1 MKLDH
6 QFMDTGFIQV
16 PMLAESETLYIHGE
30 INDLCPEVIDKNKR
44 SISKQNSIK
53 FLVRGNVIRQQIY
66 SRNLI

>member
-1 MKLDH
+1 
-6 QFMDTGFIQV
+6 MDTGFIQV
-16 PMLAESETLYIHGE
+16 PMLSESETLYILGE
-30 INDLCPEVIDKNKR
+30 INDLCPEVVDNNKR

>member
-1 MKLDH
+1 MKLHH

-16 PMLAESETLYIHGE
+16 PMLSESETLDMLGE
-30 INDLCPEVIDKNKR
+30 INDLCPEVVDNIKR

-53 FLVRGNVIRQQIY
+53 LLVRGNVIRQQIY